1 MKKLLVIVLTLAMAA
16 TMMAGVSSMA
26 TKLPKNAETVVVIE
40 DLKANYE
47 KMKTSTFLDFFL
59 EQLAVEILIQQ
70 YFEMIVYNSGSRPSD
85 IYPAISADF
94 GFATWYAPE
103 SSALYSIIVLGP
115 MDRPSSARTALRN
128 VLPQFL
134 SPQDIPEIVVD
145 GKYLYVGDVSKFAS
159 VDKGF
164 SSDRLTE
171 GFPGSFGYFYAANN
185 EMIQRGA
192 ARVERDQIILEG
204 YIEGRTDETRSLIRM
219 IPREEGTLE
228 LERME
233 HYALVSGVLAVNEP
247 FVFED
252 LIGLGLDFS
261 TRIPGVDDLE
271 MDEVVSQS
279 LAILNEITGR
289 AMLDFSVPVEDIF
302 SALFSLQPQAEVDID
317 VPSFDLL
324 VRLEFSG
331 DLSDLTQLFEATDI
345 EYSETDGLLRLE
357 DGQHL
362 WIQDGW
368 IFLSNSRKAITSERL
383 ESSRSAFESLN
394 YASLARSIP
403 QERFAVM
410 FVDTGLF
417 LGGLLGTGQ
426 IQSGML
432 ASAWY
437 SPDTER
443 IEFLVI
449 LD

>member
-1 MKKLLVIVLTLAMAA
+1 MKKLLVVILALMITA
-16 TMMAGVSSMA
+16 TMLAGVSSMA
-26 TKLPKNAETVVVIE
+26 TRLPKNAETVVVIE

-59 EQLAVEILIQQ
+59 EELAVEILIQQ

-85 IYPAISADF
+85 IYPAISADV

-103 SSALYSIIVLGP
+103 SSAFYSIIVLGP

-145 GKYLYVGDVSKFAS
+145 GNYLYVGDVGQFAS
-159 VDKGF
+159 LEKGF
-164 SSDRLTE
+164 SSDKLTE
-171 GFPGSFGYFYAANN
+171 GFPQSFGYFYAMNN
-185 EMIQRGA
+185 EMIQRGV
-192 ARVERDQIILEG
+192 ARVESSQIILEG
-204 YIEGRTDETRSLIRM
+204 FTEGRTDEARSLMRM

-233 HYALVSGVLAVNEP
+233 HYALVSGVLAINEP
-247 FVFED
+247 SVFED
-252 LIGLGLDFS
+252 LIGLGFDFS
-261 TRIPGVDDLE
+261 KQIPGIEDME
-271 MDEVVSQS
+271 MDEVISRS
-279 LAILNEITGR
+279 LAILDEITGR

-324 VRLEFSG
+324 TRLEFSG
-331 DLSDLTQLFEATDI
+331 ALSDLIELFEAADI
-345 EYSETDGLLRLE
+345 EYSETDGVLRLE
-357 DGQHL
+357 DGQYL

-368 IFLSNSRKAITSERL
+368 IFLSNSPKAITSERL
-383 ESSRSAFESLN
+383 ERSRNAFESLN
-394 YASLARSIP
+394 YVSLARSIP
-403 QERFAVM
+403 QERFAVA

-426 IQSGML
+426 IQSGLL

-437 SPDTER
+437 SENNER